1 MAERAQVTSI
11 EALDTFRASLLV
23 YLTKA
28 RPVLDEVSA
37 DVQRTRNWLEVE
49 RRGFWEQQLKRRTE
63 KLREAEQ
70 NLFGA
75 RMSNLR
81 EATDAEMAAVRRAK
95 AAVEEADTKLR
106 RVKLWCRDFDT
117 RVEPIAKQLDQLRN
131 LYTIEMP
138 KAAAH
143 LTQIM
148 KALSDYAGLAPA
160 PSAPTASGSEGE
172 AASGAAES
180 GGAAA

>member
-11 EALDTFRASLLV
+11 EAVESFRSSLLV
-23 YLTKA
+23 YLSKA

-49 RRGFWEQQLKRRTE
+49 RRAFWEQQLKRRTE

-70 NLFGA
+70 SLFGA
-75 RMSNLR
+75 RMSNFR
-81 EATDAEMAAVRRAK
+81 EATDAEAAAVRRAK
-95 AAVEEADTKLR
+95 QAVEEAENKLR
-106 RVKLWCRDFDT
+106 RVKLWCRDFDS
-117 RVEPIAKQLDQLRN
+117 RIEPLAKQLDQLRN

-143 LTQIM
+143 LALIM
-148 KALSDYAGLAPA
+148 KALADYAGLVS
-160 PSAPTASGSEGE
+160 SAPTSASTAAPGAEDSGTGE
-172 AASGAAES
+172 A
-180 GGAAA
+180 GGAAS